1 MSQKDDA
8 GTERGQVPPSA
19 VYRQLDD
26 HLGPEEAPYD
36 AESGLQRLRGWM
48 GEEEPPGEARPT
60 ARGSVPAPG
69 GNPEPAPAA
78 AIRVPPRR
86 CDDPCR

>member
-1 MSQKDDA
+1 MVSDACADLNKALPELTVAGDPGGVAAGGEEAPWSQKDDA
-8 GTERGQVPPSA
+8 GTEREQMPPSA

-48 GEEEPPGEARPT
+48 G
-60 ARGSVPAPG
+60 
-69 GNPEPAPAA
+69 
-78 AIRVPPRR
+78 
-86 CDDPCR
+86 

>member
-8 GTERGQVPPSA
+8 GTEREQVPPSA

-48 GEEEPPGEARPT
+48 GEEEPPDGPGRRWSRC
-60 ARGSVPAPG
+60 RGLSSGSGWPA
-69 GNPEPAPAA
+69 
-78 AIRVPPRR
+78 
-86 CDDPCR
+86 